1 MQQDDL
7 NFIIKTAIVS
17 QLYVVFDLA
26 ALRLLNDIL
35 QFENHQLQLLK
46 KFPSLIVCAFID

>member
-26 ALRLLNDIL
+26 AL
-35 QFENHQLQLLK
+35 
-46 KFPSLIVCAFID
+46 

>member
-7 NFIIKTAIVS
+7 NFIIKTAVAS